1 MPISALPALGL
12 PAEQVLA
19 TIDGYKVND
28 ANWRDGRT
36 FSLVYYGGEALKAVL
51 EQAFLKCFA
60 ENALNPMAFP
70 SLRRMETEVLAIAAG
85 LLGDPNAVGTLTSGG
100 TESVLMAVKTARDW
114 GRAEKGITK
123 PQMLLPTTAHPAF
136 VKAAH
141 YFDVEPIWVPLR
153 PDFRADAEAAKALV
167 TDRTVLIVSSSVAY
181 PHGVIDPVV
190 ELAALAQGH
199 GILCHVDAC
208 LGGMILPFV
217 EELDNAAAVQGNR
230 PEGWQFPAWDLRV
243 PGVTSISCDLHKY
256 GYAAK
261 GASLILY
268 RNRDLRRHQFVGFA
282 DWPGGLWGSPSAAG
296 TRPGGPIAAAWA
308 ALHFLGQDG
317 YLKLAGQSLY
327 TARAMMAGI
336 AAIPGLRLLG
346 HPDATI
352 FAFTCDDGDIY
363 RVGDAMQAK
372 GWHLDRQQLPPALHA
387 MITAAHAPHVHVF
400 LTDLRAAAEEVRGLP
415 PADDGQAAMYGMMG
429 SLPDRGMANEL
440 IVGFLD
446 TLDAPA

>member
-1 MPISALPALGL
+1 MPIDALPPTGWSR
-12 PAEQVLA
+12 ESVLS
-19 TIDGYKVND
+19 TLDGYRTGD
-28 ANWRDGRT
+28 ANWKDGRT
-36 FSLVYYGGEALKAVL
+36 FSLVYYAGEEVKSLL
-51 EQAFLKCFA
+51 EAAFLKCFS

-70 SLRRMETEVLAIAAG
+70 SLRRMETEALAIAAG

-141 YFDVEPIWVPLR
+141 YFDVEPIWLPVR
-153 PDFRADAEAAKALV
+153 ADFRADAAAAADLL
-167 TDRTVLIVSSSVAY
+167 TERTVLIVGSSVAY
-181 PHGVIDPVV
+181 PHGVIDPI
-190 ELAALAQGH
+190 EQLAALAQAR
-199 GILCHVDAC
+199 GILCHVDSC

-217 EELDNAAAVQGNR
+217 EVIDGEQGR
-230 PEGWQFPAWDLRV
+230 HMPLWDMRV

-268 RNRDLRRHQFVGFA
+268 RDRALRKHQFMSHA

-308 ALHFLGQDG
+308 VLHFLGQDG
-317 YLKLAGQSLY
+317 YLRLARQSLGA
-327 TARAMMAGI
+327 ARAMMAGI
-336 AAIPGLRLLG
+336 AAIEGLRVLG
-346 HPDATI
+346 QPDATV

-363 RVGDAMQAK
+363 RLGDAMEER

-387 MITAAHAPHVHVF
+387 MITVAHAPHVDAF
-400 LTDLRAAAEEVRGLP
+400 LADLSAAAIQVRGLP
-415 PADDGQAAMYGMMG
+415 AADDGQAAMYGMMG
-429 SLPDRGMANEL
+429 SLPDRGMAQEL
-440 IVGFLD
+440 IVGFIDSLD
-446 TLDAPA
+446 DSAAA